1 MHKSLVIFLFDKQCF
16 RSEAFS
22 PWDMLNCKRLLQTI
36 QDVASVAVTGR
47 LKLLFC
53 ILYFIDFANIASE
66 YFTSTLVTGTT
77 AATFYKFEKV
87 SQLTVKEC
95 IINSAPMSCELDLIP
110 SKLLIECRDSIL
122 PAHTDLL
129 NSSFDMIN

>member
-1 MHKSLVIFLFDKQCF
+1 MHKSPAIFIFDKQCF
-16 RSEAFS
+16 RSVALRT
-22 PWDMLNCKRLLQTI
+22 WDMLTCKLLFQTM

-77 AATFYKFEKV
+77 TATF
-87 SQLTVKEC
+87 S
-95 IINSAPMSCELDLIP
+95 
-110 SKLLIECRDSIL
+110 
-122 PAHTDLL
+122 
-129 NSSFDMIN
+129 